1 MDRIDRKIL
10 AELQKDG
17 RLSVTELAERVGLS
31 LSPCHRRVRA
41 LEESGG
47 LLGYRAQLVPEHSV

>member
-1 MDRIDRKIL
+1 MDRIDRNIL

-31 LSPCHRRVRA
+31 
-41 LEESGG
+41 
-47 LLGYRAQLVPEHSV
+47 